1 MTAFNT
7 SLRGVAAALAL
18 SAFAVAPAVA
28 QTATTTTKTT
38 ATATTTPSQSFV
50 DVFGDATVTTFK
62 AQVATTNEMENQV
75 VVKLRNGNQYAVPV
89 PVGFDLAEV
98 RENQFVTIENLQ
110 GLILDVEKSS
120 ADQPGVTY
128 NVDDVDL
135 TDTDKLPE
143 GLTIRSVTLTIQIEK
158 IDRKA
163 GTVTFEAPSG
173 EKRTVAL
180 LHPEML
186 KTLDV
191 KDGDLVD
198 LTFYE
203 GVGISISN
211 T

>member
-1 MTAFNT
+1 MSAFNS

-18 SAFAVAPAVA
+18 SAFAAAPALA
-28 QTATTTTKTT
+28 QTATTATT
-38 ATATTTPSQSFV
+38 ATTAPSQSFV
-50 DVFGDATVTTFK
+50 DVFGDATVSTFK

-89 PVGFDLAEV
+89 PDGFDLAEV
-98 RENQFVTIENLQ
+98 REDQFVTIEHLQ
-110 GLILDVEKSS
+110 GLILDVQKST
-120 ADQPGVTY
+120 ADQPGVAY
-128 NVDDVDL
+128 SVDDVDL
-135 TDTDKLPE
+135 DDTDKLPE
-143 GLTIRSVTLTIQIEK
+143 GLTIRSVTLTIEIEK

-163 GTVTFEAPSG
+163 GTVTFEAPNG

-180 LHPEML
+180 LHPEL
-186 KTLDV
+186 VKSLDI

-198 LTFYE
+198 LTYYE